1 MKDFYKIDL
10 EMLAKAKD
18 VMEGLQNDTDLEVSK
33 RNELQFMM
41 RYFDG
46 LQQRIQNNIEA
57 GQQCVLSSSI

>member
-18 VMEGLQNDTDLEVSK
+18 VMEDLQNDTDLEVSK

>member
-57 GQQCVLSSSI
+57 GQQCVLSSGI